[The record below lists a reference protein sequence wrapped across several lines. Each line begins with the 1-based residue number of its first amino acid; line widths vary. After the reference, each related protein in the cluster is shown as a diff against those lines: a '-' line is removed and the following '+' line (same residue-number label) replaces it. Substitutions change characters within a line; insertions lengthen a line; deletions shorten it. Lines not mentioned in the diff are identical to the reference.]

1 MGNATGAEER
11 ERGNARK
18 WEEGSNARGD
28 ARPCGATG
36 SSSAP
41 LTRPQSSRSVGS
53 AGHGGLTKGREA
65 ELEDAEGGDI
75 SAITDEG
82 KGGVTKGEEAE
93 ERR

>member
-1 MGNATGAEER
+1 M
-11 ERGNARK
+11 
-18 WEEGSNARGD
+18 
-28 ARPCGATG
+28 
-36 SSSAP
+36 
-41 LTRPQSSRSVGS
+41 GS